1 MFDYE
6 ELVDKVYDM
15 KCGDEVEESEEV
27 ISAYSLWL
35 VIQKEVS
42 RINHLLYDNTEM
54 LDTLNEMY
62 HTVHILGDFL
72 SKEAYEN
79 LDVHV
84 PFFKQLKFYKMTSVY
99 DGDETGIVYIYPD
112 GKKNINKRIIIR
124 KDFHYDE
131 YYRSD
136 DDNVNKF
143 LVYGMPAFAD
153 GIYIHLDEIMRCL
166 EFMSK
171 NELFGYNGHRITTD
185 TFTINMRF
193 TFSEYSSPLLY
204 IGINDDIDKYHSQT
218 KRYLHFDTTIQE
230 EIDKIQDTIL
240 KRIPVKVADLDKGLA
255 SLVKRN
261 MGDILRGDIKIYEK
275 NKTK

>member
-15 KCGDEVEESEEV
+15 KSGDEVEESEEV

-35 VIQKEVS
+35 VIQKEVF

-54 LDTLNEMY
+54 LDTLNGMY
-62 HTVHILGDFL
+62 DTVHTLGDFL

-84 PFFKQLKFYKMTSVY
+84 PFFKQLKFNKMTSVY
-99 DGDETGIVYIYPD
+99 DGDETGVVYIYPE

-131 YYRSD
+131 YYRLES
-136 DDNVNKF
+136 DNVNKF
-143 LVYGMPAFAD
+143 LVYGYPAFAD

-166 EFMSK
+166 EFMAK
-171 NELFGYNGHRITTD
+171 NELFKYHRHKITTD
-185 TFTINMRF
+185 TFTINMDFNFRC
-193 TFSEYSSPLLY
+193 SSPQLY
-204 IGINDDIDKYHSQT
+204 IGINDDIDKYNSQT

-230 EIDKIQDTIL
+230 EISKIQDTIL

>member
-15 KCGDEVEESEEV
+15 KSGDEVEESEEV

-42 RINHLLYDNTEM
+42 RINHLLYNNTEM

-62 HTVHILGDFL
+62 HTVHILGDYL

-84 PFFKQLKFYKMTSVY
+84 PFFKQLKFYKMTTVY
-99 DGDETGIVYIYPD
+99 DGEETGIVYIYPE
-112 GKKNINKRIIIR
+112 GKKNINNPIIIR

-131 YYRSD
+131 YYHFD
-136 DDNVNKF
+136 GDNVNKF

-153 GIYIHLDEIMRCL
+153 GIHIHLDEIMRCL

-171 NELFGYNGHRITTD
+171 NELFGYNGHKITTD
-185 TFTINMRF
+185 TFTINMNFNFRC
-193 TFSEYSSPLLY
+193 SSPQLY

-218 KRYLHFDTTIQE
+218 KRYLHFDTTIKE

-261 MGDILRGDIKIYEK
+261 MGDILRGNIKTYEK

>member
-15 KCGDEVEESEEV
+15 KSVEEVEESEEV

-62 HTVHILGDFL
+62 HTVHILGDYL

-79 LDVHV
+79 LDFHV
-84 PFFKQLKFYKMTSVY
+84 PFFKQLKFNRMDSFCFDDK
-99 DGDETGIVYIYPD
+99 TGIVYIYPE
-112 GKKNINKRIIIR
+112 GKKNINKNITIS

-131 YYRSD
+131 YYYFD
-136 DDNVNKF
+136 GDNVNKF

-171 NELFGYNGHRITTD
+171 NELFEYHRHKITTD
-185 TFTINMRF
+185 TFTINMDFNFRC
-193 TFSEYSSPLLY
+193 SSPQLY

-218 KRYLHFDTTIQE
+218 KRYLHFDTTIKE

-261 MGDILRGDIKIYEK
+261 MGDILRGNIKIYEK

>member
-84 PFFKQLKFYKMTSVY
+84 PFFEQLKFYKMTSVY

>member
-62 HTVHILGDFL
+62 HTVHILGDYL

-84 PFFKQLKFYKMTSVY
+84 PFFKQLKFYKMTTVY
-99 DGDETGIVYIYPD
+99 DGDETGIVYIYPE
-112 GKKNINKRIIIR
+112 GKKNINNRIIIR

-131 YYRSD
+131 YYRLESD
-136 DDNVNKF
+136 SVNKF

-153 GIYIHLDEIMRCL
+153 GIYIYLDEIMECL
-166 EFMSK
+166 EFMAK
-171 NELFGYNGHRITTD
+171 NELFEYHRHKITTD
-185 TFTINMRF
+185 TFTINMDFNFRC
-193 TFSEYSSPLLY
+193 SSPQLY
-204 IGINDDIDKYHSQT
+204 IGINDDIDKHHSQT
-218 KRYLHFDTTIQE
+218 KRYLHFDTTIKE

-240 KRIPVKVADLDKGLA
+240 KRIPVKVEDLDKGLA

-261 MGDILRGDIKIYEK
+261 MGDILRGNIKTYEK